1 MTSYVGIKRKR
12 CECKGCLL
20 SDCGKCKFCIDKPKF
35 GGPGKK
41 KKCCIVRKCERNVTT
56 MSSTHLNEGRD
67 ISYHVHYMYILY
79 YIYFVEQITS
89 SHMKVQLPYQVDN
102 HLN

>member
-1 MTSYVGIKRKR
+1 
-12 CECKGCLL
+12 
-20 SDCGKCKFCIDKPKF
+20 
-35 GGPGKK
+35 
-41 KKCCIVRKCERNVTT
+41 

-67 ISYHVHYMYILY
+67 ISYHVHYMYVLY

-89 SHMKVQLPYQVDN
+89 SHMKVQLPYPVSN